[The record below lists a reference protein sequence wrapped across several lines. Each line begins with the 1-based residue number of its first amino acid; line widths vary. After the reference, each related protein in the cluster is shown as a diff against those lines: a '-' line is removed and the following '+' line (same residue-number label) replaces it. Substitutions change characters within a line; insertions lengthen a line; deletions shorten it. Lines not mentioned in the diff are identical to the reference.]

1 MEEECALAEKDEIL
15 RQYSEDF
22 EDNFRIWHARSENGK
37 TGNFHIHKV
46 FEITFILTPGAECQ
60 IDNLTIEP
68 KAGSLLIFN
77 DMDLHRVRCPA
88 DLPYE
93 RYVMYF
99 TPECIEKLCTEQT
112 DLLRCFFSRTTPET
126 AYLPLSVS
134 EAKRV
139 REYMDKTIE
148 YSGSLTDYGSDLLRR
163 CAICE
168 LLIYL
173 NKMFFAHY
181 PIDMPRRHADYRR
194 AYTAMRY
201 IHENLGEDLTLE
213 SISAKMFVSKNHFCK
228 LFSDIVGCTPM
239 KYVRQCRIMKAKEYL
254 CNGFSVDDT
263 CRLTGFN
270 NLSHFS
276 YIFKKE
282 TGLSPKKYAE
292 EQKQ

>member
-1 MEEECALAEKDEIL
+1 MAEKDEIL

-173 NKMFFAHY
+173 NK
-181 PIDMPRRHADYRR
+181 I
-194 AYTAMRY
+194 
-201 IHENLGEDLTLE
+201 
-213 SISAKMFVSKNHFCK
+213 
-228 LFSDIVGCTPM
+228 FS
-239 KYVRQCRIMKAKEYL
+239 RII
-254 CNGFSVDDT
+254 
-263 CRLTGFN
+263 R
-270 NLSHFS
+270 
-276 YIFKKE
+276 
-282 TGLSPKKYAE
+282 
-292 EQKQ
+292 